1 MSTRATGNAREHR
14 VEEMLWEHG
23 FRTMLARASGQR
35 KKAAAK
41 GNALRGDIIAI
52 SAWESGLP
60 HLLVE
65 AGGIG
70 KRLGVTFA
78 ELTEHPLPSGFVPVV
93 VRCVK
98 RAWKW
103 YLSPDDRFDSLDDA
117 LAALRA
123 S

>member
-1 MSTRATGNAREHR
+1 MSSRALGNAREHR

-23 FRTMLARASGQR
+23 FRTMLARGSGQR
-35 KKAAAK
+35 KTAEAR
-41 GNALRGDIIAI
+41 GRALAGDIIAI

-60 HLLVE
+60 HLLLE
-65 AGGIG
+65 CGGAS

-78 ELTEHPLPSGFVPVV
+78 ELTEYPLPSGFVPVV
-93 VRCVK
+93 VRCVS

-103 YLSPDDRFDSLDDA
+103 YLSPDDRFEALSDA
-117 LAALRA
+117 LEALRA

>member
-1 MSTRATGNAREHR
+1 MSSRALGNAREHR

-23 FRTMLARASGQR
+23 FRTMLARASGMRMKVEAQ
-35 KKAAAK
+35 
-41 GNALRGDIIAI
+41 GNALAGDIIAI

-60 HLLVE
+60 HLLIEV
-65 AGGIG
+65 GGIG
-70 KRLGVTFA
+70 KRLGVAFA
-78 ELTEHPLPSGFVPVV
+78 ELTEYPLPSGFVPVV
-93 VRCVK
+93 VRCVS

-103 YLSPDDRFDSLDDA
+103 YLSPDDRFDALSDA